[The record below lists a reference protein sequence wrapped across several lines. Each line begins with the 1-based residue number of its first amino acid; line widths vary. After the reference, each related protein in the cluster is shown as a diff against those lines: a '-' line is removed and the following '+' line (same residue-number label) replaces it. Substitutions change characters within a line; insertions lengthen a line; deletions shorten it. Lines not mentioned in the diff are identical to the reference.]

1 LYLSPNLENI
11 FKIEVF
17 NLIISRNRK
26 TSVYNY
32 QYSKNHSMRHGT
44 EYLLLTQGGDR
55 EILNE
60 EIENLSTFSNEKL
73 VELYNAQ
80 SRLGIV
86 GVRRQAIYLLAL
98 GVVLKKRMGEGP
110 IYYKDNILGL
120 KGKIKYENEIF
131 SNYPFR
137 AATMEELI
145 KAYNETSFN
154 VFEPSISIKIGEENA
169 ALSDLLSK
177 FNCVVWA
184 YLTACNP
191 YSELELDEFNER
203 KNNQLKEDLERY
215 LIFEGEAIGADSSW
229 KPEHSFLV
237 LGITKDAAIK
247 LGQRYRQHAI
257 VYGQIGNKA
266 QLIKI

>member
-1 LYLSPNLENI
+1 
-11 FKIEVF
+11 
-17 NLIISRNRK
+17 
-26 TSVYNY
+26 
-32 QYSKNHSMRHGT
+32 MRHGT

-110 IYYKDNILGL
+110 IYYKDNILGM

-131 SNYPFR
+131 SNYPYR
-137 AATMEELI
+137 ANSIEELLQ
-145 KAYNETSFN
+145 AYTETTYN
-154 VFEPSISIKIGEENA
+154 VFEQNISIKIGEENA
-169 ALSDLLSK
+169 ELNELMLK
-177 FNCVVWA
+177 FNCVTWA
-184 YLTACNP
+184 FITACNP
-191 YSELELDEFNER
+191 YSELELDEFNEK
-203 KNNQLKEDLERY
+203 KNNQLKDDLERY
-215 LIFEGEAIGADSSW
+215 VIFEGEAIGADAAW

-247 LGQRYRQHAI
+247 LGQQYRQHAI

-266 QLIKI
+266 QLIKV

>member
-1 LYLSPNLENI
+1 
-11 FKIEVF
+11 
-17 NLIISRNRK
+17 
-26 TSVYNY
+26 
-32 QYSKNHSMRHGT
+32 MRHGT

-120 KGKIKYENEIF
+120 KGKIKYENETF
-131 SNYPFR
+131 SNYPYR
-137 AATMEELI
+137 ANSIEELLQ
-145 KAYNETSFN
+145 AYTETTYN
-154 VFEPSISIKIGEENA
+154 VFEQNISIKIGEENA
-169 ALSDLLSK
+169 SLNDLMLK
-177 FNCVVWA
+177 FNCVTWA
-184 YLTACNP
+184 FITACNP
-191 YSELELDEFNER
+191 YSELELDAFNER

-215 LIFEGEAIGADSSW
+215 VSFEGEAIGADPAW
-229 KPEHSFLV
+229 KPERSFLV
-237 LGITKDAAIK
+237 LGIKKEAAIK
-247 LGQRYRQHAI
+247 LGQQYRQHAI

>member
-1 LYLSPNLENI
+1 
-11 FKIEVF
+11 
-17 NLIISRNRK
+17 
-26 TSVYNY
+26 
-32 QYSKNHSMRHGT
+32 MRHGT

-98 GVVLKKRMGEGP
+98 GVVLKQRMGEGP

-120 KGKIKYENEIF
+120 KGKIKYANEIF

-137 AATMEELI
+137 ASTMEELI
-145 KAYNETSFN
+145 NAYNETSFN
-154 VFEPSISIKIGEENA
+154 VFEPSISIKIGEGNP
-169 ALSDLLSK
+169 ALNELLLK
-177 FNCVVWA
+177 FNCKEWA
-184 YLTACNP
+184 YITAYNP
-191 YSELELDEFNER
+191 YSELELDEYNEK
-203 KNNQLKEDLERY
+203 KNNQLKGDLEKY
-215 LIFEGEAIGADSSW
+215 IIFEGEAIGADPAW
-229 KPEHSFLV
+229 KPERSFLV

-247 LGQRYRQHAI
+247 LSKSYKQHVI
-257 VYGQIGNKA
+257 VYGEVNAKPK
-266 QLIKI
+266 LITV

>member
-1 LYLSPNLENI
+1 
-11 FKIEVF
+11 
-17 NLIISRNRK
+17 
-26 TSVYNY
+26 
-32 QYSKNHSMRHGT
+32 MRHGT

-131 SNYPFR
+131 SNYPYR
-137 AATMEELI
+137 ANSIEELL
-145 KAYNETSFN
+145 KAYTETTYN
-154 VFEPSISIKIGEENA
+154 VFEQNISIKIGDIS
-169 ALSDLLSK
+169 LCFS
-177 FNCVVWA
+177 VI
-184 YLTACNP
+184 CNP
-191 YSELELDEFNER
+191 IFCFNAS
-203 KNNQLKEDLERY
+203 LY
-215 LIFEGEAIGADSSW
+215 
-229 KPEHSFLV
+229 
-237 LGITKDAAIK
+237 K
-247 LGQRYRQHAI
+247 L
-257 VYGQIGNKA
+257 
-266 QLIKI
+266 

>member
-1 LYLSPNLENI
+1 
-11 FKIEVF
+11 
-17 NLIISRNRK
+17 
-26 TSVYNY
+26 
-32 QYSKNHSMRHGT
+32 MRQGT

-98 GVVLKKRMGEGP
+98 GVVLKQRMGDVP

-131 SNYPFR
+131 SNYPYR
-137 AATMEELI
+137 ANSIEELLQ
-145 KAYNETSFN
+145 AYTETTYN
-154 VFEPSISIKIGEENA
+154 VFEQNISIKIGEENA
-169 ALSDLLSK
+169 ALNGLLSK

-203 KNNQLKEDLERY
+203 KNNQLKKELERY
-215 LIFEGEAIGADSSW
+215 VIFEAEAVGADPAW
-229 KPEHSFLV
+229 MPERSFLV
-237 LGITKDAAIK
+237 LGIKKEVAIK
-247 LGQRYRQHAI
+247 LGKSYKQHTI
-257 VYGQIGNKA
+257 VYGEVNAKP
-266 QLIKI
+266 QLITV

>member
-1 LYLSPNLENI
+1 M
-11 FKIEVF
+11 
-17 NLIISRNRK
+17 RK
-26 TSVYNY
+26 
-32 QYSKNHSMRHGT
+32 GT

-120 KGKIKYENEIF
+120 KGKIRYENETF
-131 SNYPFR
+131 SNYPYR
-137 AATMEELI
+137 ANSIEELLQ
-145 KAYNETSFN
+145 AYTETTYN
-154 VFEPSISIKIGEENA
+154 VFEQNISIKIGEENA
-169 ALSDLLSK
+169 ELNDLLLK
-177 FNCVVWA
+177 FNCVTWA
-184 YLTACNP
+184 FTTACNP

-215 LIFEGEAIGADSSW
+215 VIFGGEAVGADPAW
-229 KPEHSFLV
+229 MPERSFLV
-237 LGITKDAAIK
+237 LGIKKEAAIK
-247 LGQRYRQHAI
+247 LSKSYKQHAI
-257 VYGQIGNKA
+257 VYGEVNAKP
-266 QLIKI
+266 QLITV

>member
-1 LYLSPNLENI
+1 M
-11 FKIEVF
+11 
-17 NLIISRNRK
+17 RK
-26 TSVYNY
+26 
-32 QYSKNHSMRHGT
+32 GT

-120 KGKIKYENEIF
+120 KGKIRYENETF
-131 SNYPFR
+131 SNYPYR
-137 AATMEELI
+137 ANSIEELLQ
-145 KAYNETSFN
+145 AYTETTYN
-154 VFEPSISIKIGEENA
+154 VYEQNISIKIGEDNHKLNE
-169 ALSDLLSK
+169 LLLK
-177 FNCVVWA
+177 FNCDEWA
-184 YLTACNP
+184 FITACNP

-215 LIFEGEAIGADSSW
+215 VIFEGEAVGANPAW
-229 KPEHSFLV
+229 KPERSFLV

-266 QLIKI
+266 QLITV